1 MNILFFLLPKKNV
14 EYVLNTFTIRQTLEK
29 MEYHHYTAVP
39 ILDNQ
44 GKYVNTIS
52 AEDLLFCLKDNK
64 FNYQETMQVK
74 IESIKPLR
82 DIKAITIDKQMDEL
96 IDLVTNQN
104 FVPVVDDNNYFIGI
118 ITRKSVITFFQ
129 EQFKKQQMILNQ
141 NNHDE

>member
-141 NNHDE
+141 NCHDE